1 MINYIISSHM
11 NPTLSGVAKF
21 SHILGERLS
30 IPCISFAE
38 ACHQVQ
44 KNDHVLLSLKL
55 VEIVNDQETNHLNQ
69 FVQKMKDEKIKF
81 ELFLHTFDGLNLEYD
96 LLDLC
101 NNVYCANEEI
111 KHTLAGFDKPLVEV
125 YCPCLVDLS
134 NKIEETE
141 FNIFS
146 FGMAHKIQSKY
157 HKILY
162 DKIESSGVDYSLWI
176 STAFHEKASFGDF
189 NSISTQLIGIYG
201 KKIQFLGFLSDEAIS
216 YFLERTQL
224 FVAFFPKGVRS
235 NNTSIYVAMEKGIPI
250 LTNLDEYSPS
260 WMKHGVNLLDI
271 NRLDSI
277 ELDPEHFNE
286 ISKNAKLGV
295 RTFASW
301 ESLITKFLTIKT

>member
-1 MINYIISSHM
+1 MISYIISSHM

-21 SHILGERLS
+21 SHILGEKLN
-30 IPCISFAE
+30 IPCIGFAE
-38 ACHQVQ
+38 AFHQIQ

-55 VEIVNDQETNHLNQ
+55 VDAINDQDSHHVNQ
-69 FVQKMKDEKIKF
+69 FVQRIKSEKIKF
-81 ELFLHTFDGLNLEYD
+81 DLFFHTFDGLNIEYD

-101 NNVYCANEEI
+101 NQVYCANEEI
-111 KHTLAGFDKPLVEV
+111 KHTLCGFDKPLVDV
-125 YCPCLVDLS
+125 WCPRLVDLS
-134 NKIEETE
+134 SKIKETE

-162 DKIESSGVDYSLWI
+162 DRIESYGVDYSLWI

-260 WMKHGVNLLDI
+260 WIKHGVHLLDI
-271 NRLDSI
+271 NQLDSI
-277 ELDPEHFNE
+277 EFLPERFHE
-286 ISKNAKLGV
+286 ISQNAQLGV
-295 RTFASW
+295 RTNASW
-301 ESLITKFLTIKT
+301 ESLISKFQ